1 MGPALDSIGNVPHR
15 LERRVNQD
23 RIVGSHSHGI
33 TQLAAGDN
41 SILINAPLEM
51 VWDITNDVESWPD
64 LFTEYA
70 KAEVLERKENTVVFR
85 LSMHPDADGKI
96 WSWVSER
103 TMDPAAHAVKARR
116 IETGPFEFMNIEWYY
131 EPVGRS
137 TRMRWVQEFAMK
149 PNAPANDAQMEVH
162 INTNSQK
169 QMAIIKEQIEKRAR
183 GTAA

>member
-1 MGPALDSIGNVPHR
+1 MAVR
-15 LERRVNQD
+15 
-23 RIVGSHSHGI
+23 
-33 TQLAAGDN
+33 TDN

-70 KAEVLERKENTVVFR
+70 AAEVLERKENTVVFR

-103 TMDPAAHAVKARR
+103 TTDPAAHAVKARR

-131 EPVGRS
+131 EPVEGG

-162 INTNSQK
+162 INTNSHK
-169 QMAIIKEQIEKRAR
+169 QMAIIKERIERRAR